1 MKEVESAQPLS
12 SDVVEGTYLPQGD
25 VYLGEVK
32 IDQPND
38 DSGLK
43 SKKFIVTMLLLVVS
57 SLFTGMGIM
66 TIDQWLWFDGA
77 IAAGYGILNVG
88 QKKLLQ

>member
-1 MKEVESAQPLS
+1 MNLDSASDTVNRPKTAPESFDL
-12 SDVVEGTYLPQGD
+12 GK
-25 VYLGEVK
+25 VY

-66 TIDQWLWFDGA
+66 TIDQWLWFNSA
-77 IAAGYGILNVG
+77 LAAGYGILNVG

>member
-1 MKEVESAQPLS
+1 MNLDSASDPVNRPKSAPESF
-12 SDVVEGTYLPQGD
+12 YH
-25 VYLGEVK
+25 GEVK

-66 TIDQWLWFDGA
+66 TIDQWLWFCSA

>member
-1 MKEVESAQPLS
+1 MDSARPHQTRQ
-12 SDVVEGTYLPQGD
+12 EPQGD

-32 IDQPND
+32 IDQPSD

-43 SKKFIVTMLLLVVS
+43 SKKWILAMFIES
-57 SLFTGMGIM
+57 IASIFTVLGIL
-66 TIDQWLWFDGA
+66 TADQWLWLTGA